1 MFERIVAMPMPAATN
16 AGSIEGIEG
25 ESPAAR
31 FVARKPTVKMIALR
45 TNVVFE
51 NTCKGITGESCVFDL
66 LTTNAI
72 NRKPLA
78 KEMLV

>member
-1 MFERIVAMPMPAATN
+1 MRDEI
-16 AGSIEGIEG
+16 
-25 ESPAAR
+25 
-31 FVARKPTVKMIALR
+31 KPMIALR

-66 LTTNAI
+66 LTTSAT

-78 KEMLV
+78 KEMLVWGLAHPQSFPSRRARTHYEMPPIAANVPR